1 MPPPSSFR
9 RAVFPRKRPHT
20 WNSYSTLKRRKRL
33 RRDIRKIDN
42 GSLRV
47 GKWMP
52 PTMTLNHTFKKTF
65 RMHWPLERNTGAGEK
80 SSLNYVTNGKTWL
93 FIGGVFRLA

>member
-65 RMHWPLERNTGAGEK
+65 RMHWPIPDQLPPTSTPSTGLDYVRK
-80 SSLNYVTNGKTWL
+80 IKILSL
-93 FIGGVFRLA
+93 